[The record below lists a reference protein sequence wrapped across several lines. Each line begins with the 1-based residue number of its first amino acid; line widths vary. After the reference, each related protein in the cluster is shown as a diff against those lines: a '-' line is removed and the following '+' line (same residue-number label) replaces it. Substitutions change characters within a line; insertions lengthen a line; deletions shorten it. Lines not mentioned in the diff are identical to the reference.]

1 MCAPRRPSLQRIF
14 STFPSRRPGAGLLLL
29 RAVLGATLF
38 AQGAE
43 YLFKW
48 HDLTSLMGAIALVLI
63 VIAAFLLVGYL
74 TPVAS
79 VLAGLACLSSAVP
92 LISGPTSSLLA
103 AKPAVAF
110 ATAIAAALFFLGP
123 GAFSLD
129 ARLFGRREI
138 VISNSQPP
146 SDL

>member
-1 MCAPRRPSLQRIF
+1 MLQRIF
-14 STFPSRRPGAGLLLL
+14 STFPSGRPGAGLLLL
-29 RAVLGATLF
+29 RAVLSVTLF

-43 YLFKW
+43 YLLRW
-48 HDLTSLMGAIALVLI
+48 HDLASLMGAIALVLI

-103 AKPAVAF
+103 TKSAVGF

-138 VISNSQPP
+138 VISNSHPP
-146 SDL
+146 PDL

>member
-1 MCAPRRPSLQRIF
+1 VLQRIF
-14 STFPSRRPGAGLLLL
+14 STFPSGRPGAGLLLL
-29 RAVLGATLF
+29 RAVLAVTLF

-43 YLFKW
+43 YLLRW
-48 HDLTSLMGAIALVLI
+48 HDLPSLMGAIALVLI

-79 VLAGLACLSSAVP
+79 VLSGLACLSSVVP

-103 AKPAVAF
+103 TKLAVGF
-110 ATAIAAALFFLGP
+110 ATAIATALFFLGP

-129 ARLFGRREI
+129 ARLFGRTEI
-138 VISNSQPP
+138 VISN
-146 SDL
+146 

>member
-1 MCAPRRPSLQRIF
+1 
-14 STFPSRRPGAGLLLL
+14 
-29 RAVLGATLF
+29 
-38 AQGAE
+38 
-43 YLFKW
+43 
-48 HDLTSLMGAIALVLI
+48 MGAIALVLI

-79 VLAGLACLSSAVP
+79 VLAGLASLSSVVISVP
-92 LISGPTSSLLA
+92 ASSLLTT
-103 AKPAVAF
+103 KPAVAF

-138 VISNSQPP
+138 VISNSRPP

>member
-1 MCAPRRPSLQRIF
+1 MLQRIF
-14 STFPSRRPGAGLLLL
+14 STFPSGRPGAGLLLL
-29 RAVLGATLF
+29 RGVLGVTLLG
-38 AQGAE
+38 QGTE

-48 HDLTSLMGAIALVLI
+48 HELTSLMGAAALVLI
-63 VIAAFLLVGYL
+63 AISALLLVGYL
-74 TPVAS
+74 TPLAS
-79 VLAGLACLSSAVP
+79 ILAGLASLSSAVP
-92 LISGPTSSLLA
+92 VISGPASSLLA

-110 ATAIAAALFFLGP
+110 AIAIAAALFFLGP

-138 VISNSQPP
+138 VISNSHPP